1 VQVRRQ
7 DLHAQEGRTQA
18 RRTEE
23 GRTEEGERLRPV
35 EATVGRGH
43 QEGDCTGQEAGTIS
57 IEPVRQGLQLHRQVG
72 VIMLK
77 TLIIIAIIAI
87 VIYVMYVLLTRNRT

>member
-1 VQVRRQ
+1 
-7 DLHAQEGRTQA
+7 
-18 RRTEE
+18 
-23 GRTEEGERLRPV
+23 
-35 EATVGRGH
+35 
-43 QEGDCTGQEAGTIS
+43 
-57 IEPVRQGLQLHRQVG
+57 LQLHRQVG